1 MKTCTGCKEALP
13 LSMFAWRRD
22 REAYAT
28 RCKQCQSEHSR
39 NYWHR
44 KFAAIAP
51 DPKVDETR
59 ELNACAAGWR
69 YASEPVSLAWRV

>member
-1 MKTCTGCKEALP
+1 MKTCTLCTRTLP

-22 REAYAT
+22 REAYTT
-28 RCKQCQSEHSR
+28 RCKQCQQAHAR
-39 NYWHR
+39 QYWAT
-44 KFAAIAP
+44 KMANIAP
-51 DPKVDETR
+51 EPKADEVG